1 MASKTTKRPR
11 INSERAKKL
20 FKSNKSITK
29 TAKALGAS
37 YVGTRLN
44 LIASGAY
51 KA

>member
-11 INSERAKKL
+11 INSKRAKKL
-20 FKSNKSITK
+20 FKSLKSITK
-29 TAKALGAS
+29 VAKKLGAT

-44 LIASGAY
+44 LLRSGAY